1 VLHFGCLFWRTARLE
16 VKPVAMKNLRQ
27 RLHDGE
33 TLVGCFLN
41 LGSSLTAEIMGR
53 AGFDFVVIDLEHG
66 SGTEADVLPQ
76 LQALEA
82 TNAGVIV
89 RVESHE
95 RQRAHRVLDLG
106 AEGIMFP
113 RVDAACDAARA
124 VAGLRYPPHGVRG
137 VATANRA
144 CSFGTTYPEY
154 METTAASL
162 LGVVQIESEQA
173 LAAVDAIA
181 AVDGVDVLFVGPM
194 DLTQSL
200 GILAQFDHPRYG
212 EALEAVAAAAQ
223 RHGRSLGVLMAR
235 PEDFDRYHGLG
246 FRFIACGS
254 DGTLLNAGA
263 RRSMEQLVEA
273 RVRCTAKS

>member
-1 VLHFGCLFWRTARLE
+1 VG
-16 VKPVAMKNLRQ
+16 MKNLKK

-33 TLVGCFLN
+33 TLLGCFLN
-41 LGSSLTAEIMGR
+41 LGSPLTTEIMGR
-53 AGFDFVVIDLEHG
+53 AGFDFAVIDLEHG

-82 TNAGVIV
+82 TDAGVIV

-113 RVDAACDAARA
+113 RVDSATEATRA
-124 VAGLRYPPHGVRG
+124 VAGLRYPPQGVRG
-137 VATANRA
+137 VAAANRA
-144 CSFGTTYPEY
+144 CEFGTSYREY
-154 METTAASL
+154 MEAAESTL
-162 LGVVQIESEQA
+162 LGVVQIESESA
-173 LAAVDAIA
+173 LASVDAIA
-181 AVDGVDVLFVGPM
+181 AVDGADVLFVGPM

-212 EALEAVAAAAQ
+212 EALETVSAAA
-223 RHGRSLGVLMAR
+223 RSHGKSLGVLMAR
-235 PEDFDRYHGLG
+235 PEDFDRYHALG
-246 FRFIACGS
+246 FRLIACGS

-263 RRSMEQLVEA
+263 RRQMELLAAA
-273 RVRCTAKS
+273 RTRCTVTS

>member
-1 VLHFGCLFWRTARLE
+1 M
-16 VKPVAMKNLRQ
+16 MKNLKQ
-27 RLHDGE
+27 RINAGE
-33 TLVGCFLN
+33 TVLGCFLN

-53 AGFDFVVIDLEHG
+53 AGFDFAVIDLEHG

-82 TNAGVIV
+82 TPTGVIV

-113 RVDAACDAARA
+113 RVDTAADATRA
-124 VAGLRYPPHGVRG
+124 VAGLRYPPQGVRG

-144 CSFGTTYPEY
+144 CEFGVTARQY
-154 METTAASL
+154 MAATSSTL
-162 LGVVQIESEQA
+162 LGVVQIESEAA
-173 LAAVDAIA
+173 LAAADAIA
-181 AVDGVDVLFVGPM
+181 AVDGADVLFVGPM

-200 GILAQFDHPRYG
+200 GILGQFDHPRYD
-212 EALEAVAAAAQ
+212 EALATVAAAAL
-223 RHGRSLGVLMAR
+223 RHGKSLGVLMAR

-263 RRSMEQLVEA
+263 RRQVELLTTA
-273 RVRCTAKS
+273 RARHAASS

>member
-1 VLHFGCLFWRTARLE
+1 
-16 VKPVAMKNLRQ
+16 MKNLRR

-53 AGFDFVVIDLEHG
+53 AGFDFAVIDLEHG
-66 SGTEADVLPQ
+66 SGTEADVLSQ

-82 TNAGVIV
+82 TDAGVIV

-113 RVDAACDAARA
+113 RVDSAPEAARA
-124 VAGLRYPPHGVRG
+124 VAGLRYPPQGVRG

-144 CSFGTTYPEY
+144 CGFGTTHREY
-154 METTAASL
+154 MEAAASTL
-162 LGVVQIESEQA
+162 LGVVQIESEAA
-173 LAAVDAIA
+173 LASVDAIA
-181 AVDGVDVLFVGPM
+181 AVDGADVLFVGPM

-212 EALEAVAAAAQ
+212 EALETVSAAAR
-223 RHGRSLGVLMAR
+223 RHGKSL
-235 PEDFDRYHGLG
+235 
-246 FRFIACGS
+246 AC
-254 DGTLLNAGA
+254 
-263 RRSMEQLVEA
+263 
-273 RVRCTAKS
+273 

>member
-1 VLHFGCLFWRTARLE
+1 
-16 VKPVAMKNLRQ
+16 MKNLKK

-33 TLVGCFLN
+33 TLLGCFLN

-53 AGFDFVVIDLEHG
+53 AGFEFAVIDLEHG
-66 SGTEADVLPQ
+66 SGTEADVLTQ
-76 LQALEA
+76 LQALQA

-106 AEGIMFP
+106 AEGIMVP
-113 RVDAACDAARA
+113 RVDSAPEAATA
-124 VAGLRYPPHGVRG
+124 VAGLRYPPQGVRG
-137 VATANRA
+137 VAAANRA
-144 CSFGTTYPEY
+144 CEFGTTYREY
-154 METTAASL
+154 MESAASTL
-162 LGVVQIESEQA
+162 LGVVQIESESA
-173 LAAVDAIA
+173 LASVDAIA
-181 AVDGVDVLFVGPM
+181 AVEGADVLFVGPM

-212 EALEAVAAAAQ
+212 EALEVVSAAAR
-223 RHGRSLGVLMAR
+223 RHGKSLGVLMAR
-235 PEDFDRYHGLG
+235 PEDFDRYHALG

-263 RRSMEQLVEA
+263 RRQMELLAAA
-273 RVRCTAKS
+273 RARCTATS

>member
-1 VLHFGCLFWRTARLE
+1 
-16 VKPVAMKNLRQ
+16 MKNLKK

-33 TLVGCFLN
+33 TLLGCFLN

-53 AGFDFVVIDLEHG
+53 AGFEFAVIDLEHG
-66 SGTEADVLPQ
+66 SGTEADVLTQ
-76 LQALEA
+76 LQALQA

-113 RVDAACDAARA
+113 RVDSAPEAATA
-124 VAGLRYPPHGVRG
+124 VAGLRYPPQGVRG
-137 VATANRA
+137 VAAANRA
-144 CSFGTTYPEY
+144 CEFGTTYREY
-154 METTAASL
+154 MESAASTL
-162 LGVVQIESEQA
+162 LGVVQIESESA
-173 LAAVDAIA
+173 LASVDAIA
-181 AVDGVDVLFVGPM
+181 AVEGADVLFVGPM

-212 EALEAVAAAAQ
+212 EALEVVSAAAR
-223 RHGRSLGVLMAR
+223 RHGKSLGVLMAR
-235 PEDFDRYHGLG
+235 PEDFDRYHALG

-263 RRSMEQLVEA
+263 RRQMELLAAA
-273 RVRCTAKS
+273 RARCTATS

>member
-1 VLHFGCLFWRTARLE
+1 MGGH
-16 VKPVAMKNLRQ
+16 PVAIKHLKR
-27 RLHDGE
+27 RLLDGD

-41 LGSSLTAEIMGR
+41 LGSPLTSEIMGR
-53 AGFDFVVIDLEHG
+53 AGFDFAVIDLEHG
-66 SGTEADVLPQ
+66 SGTEVDVLPQ

-82 TNAGVIV
+82 TEAGAIV

-106 AEGIMFP
+106 SEGIMFP
-113 RVDAACDAARA
+113 RVDSAADAARA
-124 VAGLRYPPHGVRG
+124 VAGLRYPPEGVRG
-137 VATANRA
+137 VAAANRA
-144 CSFGTTYPEY
+144 CDFGVSYREY
-154 METTAASL
+154 MGTSASTL
-162 LGVVQIESEQA
+162 LGVVQIESEGA
-173 LAAVDAIA
+173 LAAVDEIA

-194 DLTQSL
+194 DLTASL

-212 EALEAVAAAAQ
+212 EALETVSDAAH

-235 PEDFDRYHGLG
+235 PEDFDRYHALG

-263 RRSMEQLVEA
+263 RRQMELLAAA
-273 RVRCTAKS
+273 RTKAT